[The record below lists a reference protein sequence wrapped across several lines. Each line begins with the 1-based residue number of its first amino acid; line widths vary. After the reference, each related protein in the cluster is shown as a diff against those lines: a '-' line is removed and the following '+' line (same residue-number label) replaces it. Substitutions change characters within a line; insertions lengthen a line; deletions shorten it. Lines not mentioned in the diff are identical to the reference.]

1 MRVTLSDT
9 ARQYIALF
17 EDVTGATARDC
28 LVHDAG
34 EADDESTDD
43 GRVTFLVAAGQMGQA
58 IGPSGRR
65 VQRLEEKLGRDV
77 TLVEDA
83 DTPEAFVENA
93 LAPAVVTHVTISEQ
107 NDRVAYVEVDAADRG
122 VAIGAD
128 GRNIRTAREL
138 ARRHWDLDD
147 VQLT

>member
-28 LVHDAG
+28 LVDDG
-34 EADDESTDD
+34 DDGDDEHEQ
-43 GRVTFLVAAGQMGQA
+43 VTFLVTAGEMGQA
-58 IGPSGRR
+58 IGPGGQR
-65 VQRLEEKLGRDV
+65 VQRLEEKLGRKV
-77 TLVEDA
+77 SLVEDA
-83 DTPEAFVENA
+83 DTPEAFVANA

-107 NDRVAYVEVDAADRG
+107 NDRVAYVEVDSADRG
-122 VAIGAD
+122 VAIGVD
-128 GRNIRTAREL
+128 GRNIRVAREL

-147 VQLT
+147 IQLT

>member
-9 ARQYIALF
+9 ARQFIALF

-28 LVHDAG
+28 LVHEKEG
-34 EADDESTDD
+34 GKN
-43 GRVTFLVAAGQMGQA
+43 GRVTFLVAAGEMGQA
-58 IGPSGRR
+58 IGPGGRR
-65 VQRLEEKLGRDV
+65 VKQVEEKLGREV

-83 DTPEAFVENA
+83 DTAEAFVANA
-93 LAPAVVTHVTISEQ
+93 LAPAVVTHVTVSEQ
-107 NDRVAYVEVDAADRG
+107 NDRVAYVEVDSEDRG
-122 VAIGAD
+122 VAIGTE
-128 GRNIRTAREL
+128 GKNIKTAREL